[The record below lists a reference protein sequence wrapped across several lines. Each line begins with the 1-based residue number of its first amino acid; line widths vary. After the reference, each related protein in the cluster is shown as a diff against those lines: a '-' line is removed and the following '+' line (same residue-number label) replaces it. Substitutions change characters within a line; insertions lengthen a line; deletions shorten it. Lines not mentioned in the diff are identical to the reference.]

1 MSHHIILSNCLINTL
16 ALLLLPVQKDVSLIF
31 LDLMLAER

>member
-16 ALLLLPVQKDVSLIF
+16 ALLFLLVQKDVSLIL